1 MRFGCVTLNFPLCFS
16 SSIQYTRDATL
27 TFISQ
32 QIDGS
37 SRSKLVFCIYSN
49 EKFQLFGDL
58 NQKKKKKPNERETHR
73 NLVCLEKTKT
83 CSLHHF
89 FVQLFSSLPTNENCW
104 SILKFVYKQT
114 KNLLSIKLM
123 LCFVS
128 VCVCR
133 KYFPLEFVIYQ

>member
-58 NQKKKKKPNERETHR
+58 NQKKKKNQTNERHTETWFVLKKPRLVVYIIFLFNFSHR
-73 NLVCLEKTKT
+73 YQLTKIVEAYWNLFTSKRKT
-83 CSLHHF
+83 CFL
-89 FVQLFSSLPTNENCW
+89 SSW
-104 SILKFVYKQT
+104 
-114 KNLLSIKLM
+114 
-123 LCFVS
+123 CFVLYRC
-128 VCVCR
+128 VCVANI
-133 KYFPLEFVIYQ
+133 FL